1 MTSTSL
7 QFLGA
12 VGTVTGSRFLIERG
26 SASVLIDAGLYQ
38 GHKELRLRN
47 WEIPSSLDVERL
59 DAVVLTHAHVD
70 HCGYLPKLYAA
81 GFRGDIYATSQTIA
95 LANIVLPDAGR
106 LQEEDARHANK
117 HQWSKHHPALP
128 LFTEKDAMDVAELFR
143 AVPFDRSFEVAGG
156 LTARLQ
162 SAGHV
167 LGAASVLITDL
178 LGRRIVF
185 SGDLGRPSHPL
196 LEAPACRPECDVLV
210 LESTYGDRTHTDEG
224 LDRFATLIRET
235 VALGGVV
242 VIPTFAVDRTE
253 ILLHAIQ
260 MLERSGVIPAVPVI
274 VDSPMALAVLDVY
287 RNALRNHDPQLR
299 PELFVGGDPFTTAHL
314 VEAHSVEESKDAV
327 ARTDPRIIISASGM
341 ATGGRVLHHLAKHL
355 PNPHNTV
362 ILPGFQA
369 AGTRGRQLVDGID
382 QIKIHGAYI
391 PVRARVAAIDVFS
404 AHADANDLVHWAIG
418 GSDPDTT
425 FLVHGEPGA
434 SAALKRT
441 LAARRWNTVVPRLE
455 ERVLI

>member
-1 MTSTSL
+1 MTSTTL

-12 VGTVTGSRFLIERG
+12 VGTVTGSRFLVERA
-26 SASVLIDAGLYQ
+26 SASVMVDAGLYQ

-47 WEIPSSLDVERL
+47 WEIPASLDVERL

-81 GFRGDIYATSQTIA
+81 GFRGAIYATAHTIA

-117 HQWSKHHPALP
+117 HQWSKHRPALP

-143 AVPFDRSFEVAGG
+143 PVPFNRSFEIAGG

-162 SAGHV
+162 SAGHI
-167 LGAASVLITDL
+167 LGAASVEITDL
-178 LGRRIVF
+178 NGRRLVF
-185 SGDLGRPSHPL
+185 SGDLGRPTHPL
-196 LEAPACRPECDVLV
+196 LEAPACRPECDLLV

-235 VALGGVV
+235 IAQTGVV
-242 VIPTFAVDRTE
+242 VIPAFAVDRTE
-253 ILLHAIQ
+253 IVLHVIQ
-260 MLERSGVIPAVPVI
+260 MLERSGAIPAVPVI

-287 RNALRNHDPQLR
+287 RSALRNRDPQLR
-299 PELFVGGDPFTTAHL
+299 PELFVGGDPFVTAHL
-314 VEAHSVEESKDAV
+314 VEAHTVEESKDAV
-327 ARTDPRIIISASGM
+327 QRSDPRIIISASGM

-355 PNPHNTV
+355 PNPHATV

-369 AGTRGRQLVDGID
+369 QGTRGRAMADGID
-382 QIKIHGAYI
+382 QVKIHGAYI
-391 PVRARVAAIDVFS
+391 PVRAHVAAIDVFS
-404 AHADANDLVHWAIG
+404 AHADANDLVHWAVG
-418 GSDPDTT
+418 GSDPETT
-425 FLVHGEPGA
+425 FLVHGEPDA
-434 SAALKRT
+434 SNALKRT
-441 LAARRWNTVVPRLE
+441 LAARRWNAVVPRLE
-455 ERVLI
+455 ERVLV